1 MNEFE
6 LLIDLHRFNERQGP
20 GSQEDTLRALQFCDL
35 PNRDVLRIADIGS
48 GTGAQTLTLAQHL
61 KGKITAIDLF
71 DEFLSELE
79 KRKSHQPL
87 GCEIEVLQASMD
99 ELPFEAESLDLIWSE
114 GAIYNMGFERGLR
127 QWQQFLKPGGCLCV
141 SEITWITQ
149 SRPAEIENF
158 WMSEYPE
165 IGTASKKIQQL
176 EENGYSLAGYFILDQ
191 TSWIENYY
199 KPLADGFNSFLNR
212 NNNSETAQ
220 EIVKEN
226 QREMELYMK
235 FKEFYSY
242 GFYIARKEA

>member
-1 MNEFE
+1 MNE
-6 LLIDLHRFNERQGP
+6 LDLIIDLHRFNERQGP
-20 GSQEDTLRALQFCDL
+20 GSEKETLRALDL
-35 PNRDVLRIADIGS
+35 VNLPRTNELRVADIGC
-48 GTGAQTLTLAQHL
+48 GTGSQTFTLA
-61 KGKITAIDLF
+61 KN
-71 DEFLSELE
+71 
-79 KRKSHQPL
+79 L
-87 GCEIEVLQASMD
+87 GCEITAVDLFPAFLRELEERAKRAELNDHIRTLEASMED
-99 ELPFEAESLDLIWSE
+99 LPFEKESFDVIWSE
-114 GAIYNMGFERGLR
+114 GAIYNMGFEKGVKY
-127 QWQQFLKPGGCLCV
+127 WNQFLKPGGYLAV

-191 TSWIENYY
+191 TSWIENYH

-212 NNNSETAQ
+212 NNNSETAK

-226 QREMELYMK
+226 QREMELYIK